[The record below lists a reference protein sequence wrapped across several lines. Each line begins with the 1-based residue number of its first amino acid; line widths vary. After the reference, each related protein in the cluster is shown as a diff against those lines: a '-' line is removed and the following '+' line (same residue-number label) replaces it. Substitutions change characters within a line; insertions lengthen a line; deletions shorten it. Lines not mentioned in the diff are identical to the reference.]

1 MHPHR
6 ALAAT
11 PIVAALWM
19 LRAPPNLEP
28 AVKAIIDTERSEAC
42 EDFVPTSSALPSLWG
57 EALWGTL
64 PRLWACRACLMLGVD
79 GLPREQHTHAKEPGQ
94 PKMPSSLRRFLGID
108 GEDDLKAQL
117 GAAAYLA
124 ARLTSQPAF
133 GGVLLDNL
141 QLLGRP
147 LGLDQDALHLLLLR
161 IVYRLEPALV
171 EVFAPLL
178 LDCLDP
184 IFNARLDG
192 ILGLPAGRAEQLLAR
207 NGALVHSGLLM
218 RRIGIGRPL
227 EARLQI
233 PQGLLGALLR
243 PMTSAHEAVERVV
256 FRAPASTL
264 DLADYAHLAEPIELI
279 LMRLRHGQEKRA
291 ASINVLLH
299 GAPGTGKTELARLLA
314 QTLGVPLYAIQAINY
329 HHEGPLNPV
338 DRLLEYRFAQ
348 GILKVAEPVLLLLDE
363 ADDLFP
369 TPWDHRED
377 KPSRA
382 LLNETLEQNRVPA
395 LWLTNRVEH
404 IDAAFLRRFDVI
416 LEVTPPDRRHKARVL
431 REHLPACVN
440 IAPAWLARAVAPHA
454 LTPGVLAR
462 IGRTL
467 AGSGLEDSERLQQAV
482 DLMRRQYVRAAQGK
496 DLPAL
501 ATAPARL
508 PFTTAALQCDAPV
521 EPLLARLRSKPTGR
535 LLFHG
540 PPGTGKTALAHHMAE
555 QLGKELLVKRASD
568 LLAPYVGQ
576 TEANIAT
583 MFGDAGRDGD
593 VLLLDEADSFL
604 GERNAQHARW
614 ETTQTNELLTQ
625 MEAYEGLFICTT
637 NRLEHLDPAVLRRFD
652 LKVGFEALTP
662 AQRLHLI
669 RRAATTMGVVWTG
682 PDETLVQCAQPH
694 LSGLTPGDM
703 AAALRHLQLTTV
715 APTLTDLLD
724 ALAVEC
730 RYKASPARRIGFLA

>member
-1 MHPHR
+1 MDEFTRIEMPDDE
-6 ALAAT
+6 AETCAT
-11 PIVAALWM
+11 PHV
-19 LRAPPNLEP
+19 
-28 AVKAIIDTERSEAC
+28 
-42 EDFVPTSSALPSLWG
+42 ALPPLWG

-79 GLPREQHTHAKEPGQ
+79 GLPREQHNQVKEPAPPQ
-94 PKMPSSLRRFLGID
+94 MPSSLRRFLGID
-108 GEDDLKAQL
+108 GEDDVKAQL
-117 GAAAYLA
+117 DAAANLA
-124 ARLTSQPAF
+124 THLTSQPAY

-147 LGLDQDALHLLLLR
+147 PGLDQDALHLLLLR
-161 IVYRLEPALV
+161 IVYRLEPALA

-207 NGALVHSGLLM
+207 DGALVHSGLLM
-218 RRIGIGRPL
+218 RRFGIGRPL
-227 EARLQI
+227 EARLHI

-243 PMTSAHEAVERVV
+243 PMTSVHEAIQRLVS
-256 FRAPASTL
+256 RAPATTL
-264 DLADYAHLAEPIELI
+264 NLADFAHLAEPIALI
-279 LMRLRHGQEKRA
+279 LTRLRSGLACR
-291 ASINVLLH
+291 SSSVNILLH
-299 GAPGTGKTELARLLA
+299 GAAGTGKTELARLFA
-314 QTLGVPLYAIQAINY
+314 QTLEVPLYTIEAR
-329 HHEGPLNPV
+329 GLRRD
-338 DRLLEYRFAQ
+338 DRATPEERLEEYRFAQ
-348 GILKVAEPVLLLLDE
+348 GILRVVGPSLLLLDE
-363 ADDLFP
+363 AEDLFP
-369 TPWDHRED
+369 TPWDHHD
-377 KPSRA
+377 NKPSKA
-382 LLNETLEQNRVPA
+382 LLNETLEQGAVPA
-395 LWLTNRVEH
+395 LWLTNRVAH

-416 LEVTPPDRRHKARVL
+416 LEVTPPDRRHKAQVL
-431 REHLPACVN
+431 REHLPASAN
-440 IAPAWLARAVAPHA
+440 IDPAWLARAVTPHA

-467 AGSGLEDSERLQQAV
+467 ADSGLDDSERLQHAV
-482 DLMRRQYVRAAQGK
+482 DLLRRQYVRAAQGK
-496 DLPAL
+496 DIPAL

-521 EPLLARLRSKPTGR
+521 EQLLARLRTKPAGR

-540 PPGTGKTALAHHMAE
+540 PPGTGKTALAHHLAE
-555 QLGKELLVKRASD
+555 HIGKELLAKRASD

-576 TEANIAT
+576 TEANLAA
-583 MFGDAGRDGD
+583 MFRDAGRDGD

-625 MEAYEGLFICTT
+625 MEAFDGLFICTT

-652 LKVGFEALTP
+652 LKVGFAALTP

-669 RRAATTMGVVWTG
+669 RQVATTLGVAWPG
-682 PDETLVQCAQPH
+682 LAETIVQHAQTH

-703 AAALRHLQLTTV
+703 AAALRHLQLTAV

-724 ALAVEC
+724 ALAAEC
-730 RYKASPARRIGFLA
+730 RYKAPPARRIGFVV